1 MNNKKLIG
9 ILIFIIL
16 VVIITGIKI
25 VGDAMKEEET
35 GNVGNNTQVTQ
46 QENIKGLTTVYVA
59 TGGGKE
65 NFIADEDINKI
76 LREKYKLNVIYD
88 GWSNGKLILWPMVR
102 EAVGKGNVSAYKEGE
117 STINTPGLTPYD
129 AIFSSDE
136 RYYNYYQ
143 LSPDKSKGEADRF
156 RVQGGSL
163 MLNTPIIF
171 YSWDDV
177 TEALINENIV
187 TKKGDTYFIT
197 DMPKLMDYML
207 NKKKWK
213 DIGLDQY
220 YGSVEV
226 KSVDPVKSS
235 PGATYYGLLLSIYCE
250 GVVTDETI
258 IENLPSLREFYE
270 KAGSFM
276 FSPADLFDA
285 YKFQR
290 TPIIVDYEK
299 SIINLANDEPEN
311 FAAIK
316 DSIRLLYPE
325 PTMWN
330 SHCYQYLTDNGKLLF
345 DAYQDPEIQA
355 IAWERYGFRTGVV
368 GGSYDTEQYG
378 IGIPKTISQTVSG
391 LKMEGY
397 DKLIAY
403 LKEKDPDKAYNVLHD
418 ITE

>member
-1 MNNKKLIG
+1 MDNKKMIG
-9 ILIFIIL
+9 VAIFL
-16 VVIITGIKI
+16 VIVIIISGIKI
-25 VGDAMKEEET
+25 VGDSMKEE
-35 GNVGNNTQVTQ
+35 NNNNEEKTTQ
-46 QENIKGLTTVYVA
+46 QEHIKGLTTVYVA

-88 GWSNGKLILWPMVR
+88 GWSNGKLILWPLVR
-102 EAVGKGNVSAYKEGE
+102 EAIGKGNVSAYQEGV
-117 STINTPGLTPYD
+117 STINSQGLTPYD
-129 AIFSSDE
+129 AMFSSDE

-143 LSPDKSKGEADRF
+143 QSPDKSKGEADRY

-163 MLNTPIIF
+163 MLNTPIVF

-187 TKKGDTYFIT
+187 TKKDDTYYVT
-197 DMPKLMDYML
+197 DMPKLLEYML
-207 NKKKWK
+207 EKKKWA
-213 DIGLDQY
+213 DIGLDNI
-220 YGSVEV
+220 YGSIEV

-235 PGATYYGLLLSIYCE
+235 PGATYYGLILSIYCE
-250 GVVTDETI
+250 AITTDENI
-258 IENLPSLREFYE
+258 VANLPALKEFYE

-276 FSPADLFDA
+276 FSPADLFNA

-299 SIINLANDEPEN
+299 SIIDLANEEPKN
-311 FAAIK
+311 FEAIK
-316 DSIRLLYPE
+316 DSIRILYPE

-330 SHCYQYLTDNGKLLF
+330 SHCYQYFTDAGKQLY
-345 DAYQDPEIQA
+345 DAYQDPEIQK
-355 IAWERYGFRTGVV
+355 IAWERYGFRTGVM

-397 DKLIAY
+397 EKLIAY
-403 LKEKDPDKAYNVLHD
+403 LKEKDPEKAYNVLHD